1 MFFLDLFVLDWNFV
15 LVYFHQVSMA
25 LNSVH
30 EGLDT
35 VLIFFSIIYLAVRIT
50 DFVYKN
56 FKRIKKKP

>member
-1 MFFLDLFVLDWNFV
+1 MFFLDLFVLVWNFV
-15 LVYFHQVSMA
+15 LVYFHQVSMT